1 MLVAKLRK
9 AREVKNAT
17 IRRYEGRK
25 PYGFFEVEAKVIK
38 RIKQLHRKLRG
49 GKRLGP
55 YQILSYCQLD
65 ANDFFPFFFIDI
77 RRGTGYTAK

>member
-17 IRRYEGRK
+17 IRCCEGRK
-25 PYGFFEVEAKVIK
+25 PYGFFEGEAKVIK

-55 YQILSYCQLD
+55 YQILSYRQL
-65 ANDFFPFFFIDI
+65 NPKDFFSIF
-77 RRGTGYTAK
+77 Y